1 MKGGTVQI
9 NWHGTK
15 PVLTLD
21 FHPTSGTLATGGADY
36 DIKLWLINSG
46 EKHPSASY
54 HNSLSYHSSA
64 VNVLRF
70 SPSGEQLAS
79 GADGGE
85 LIVWKLHTTENSQT
99 WKVLKTLSFHRKDV
113 LDLQWS
119 TDGSFLISGS
129 VDNSCI
135 IWDANKGCVHQI
147 LDAHFHYVQGVA
159 WDPLAKYVASLSSDR
174 TCRIYLKKVQSK
186 TKGADKTNYVC
197 QHVISKAENPQL
209 DDSKAAKN
217 HLFHDETL
225 PSFFRRLAWSPDGS
239 FLLVPAGS
247 YKVSSATETINTA
260 YVFSRKD
267 LSRPALQLPG
277 ASKPI
282 VAVRF
287 CPLAFRL
294 RGTNPSGFFNLPHRI
309 VFAVATLN
317 SLYIYDTESV
327 PPIAILAGLHYAAI
341 TDIAWS
347 PDAHYIALSSQDGY
361 CTLIEFENDELGS
374 PMYLSEEKKV
384 MSEEDKS
391 LVKKPEGI
399 VIEATSKNRLVANKA
414 INEENKISAKKPE
427 DMVIDA
433 ATNDGLVP
441 ADNETSEVEWSKQ
454 TEAEGKEKKVIGD
467 DDRSTVQRPEDMVI
481 DAVITNYSLVAA
493 DNEKSEAERKEKKVI
508 GYDDRSTIQKPED
521 MVIDTVTN
529 DSLVEADN
537 EKSEAERK
545 EKIVIG
551 DDRSTIQKSEDMITE
566 AAATDSLVA
575 ANDGKQESSS
585 SMQTPTVNKPTKRR
599 ITPMAIDP

>member
-9 NWHGTK
+9 NWHDTK

-21 FHPTSGTLATGGADY
+21 FHPTSGTLATGGADF
-36 DIKLWLINSG
+36 DIKLWLINSS
-46 EKHPSASY
+46 ETQKKLPAASY
-54 HNSLSYHSSA
+54 QNSLSYHSSA

-85 LIVWKLHTTENSQT
+85 LIVWKLHATETSTT

-119 TDGSFLISGS
+119 TDGAFLISGS

-135 IWDANKGCVHQI
+135 IWDVNKGSVHQI
-147 LDAHFHYVQGVA
+147 LDAHSHYVQGVA
-159 WDPLAKYVASLSSDR
+159 WDPLANYAASLSSDR
-174 TCRIYLKKVQSK
+174 TCRIYVKKAQSK
-186 TKGADKTNYVC
+186 AKGAEKTNYVC
-197 QHVISKAENPQL
+197 QHVISKAEPPLL
-209 DDSKAAKN
+209 DDSKSAKY

-247 YKVSSATETINTA
+247 YKISSAPETINTA

-277 ASKPI
+277 ACKPV

-287 CPLAFRL
+287 CPLLFSL
-294 RGTNPSGFFNLPHRI
+294 RGSNQSGFFKLPHRI

-327 PPIAILAGLHYAAI
+327 PPIAIFAGLHYAAI

-347 PDAHYIALSSQDGY
+347 PNAQYLGLSSQDGY
-361 CTLIEFENDELGS
+361 CTLVEFENDELGS
-374 PMYLSEEKKV
+374 PICSSEAKKV
-384 MSEEDKS
+384 MHDK
-391 LVKKPEGI
+391 
-399 VIEATSKNRLVANKA
+399 NK
-414 INEENKISAKKPE
+414 SPVQKPE
-427 DMVIDA
+427 DMKIE
-433 ATNDGLVP
+433 ATKNDC
-441 ADNETSEVEWSKQ
+441 
-454 TEAEGKEKKVIGD
+454 
-467 DDRSTVQRPEDMVI
+467 
-481 DAVITNYSLVAA
+481 LVAE
-493 DNEKSEAERKEKKVI
+493 DNGRTVEERNQQKEAERKEERVMGEQNKRPAEKA
-508 GYDDRSTIQKPED
+508 ED
-521 MVIDTVTN
+521 MVI
-529 DSLVEADN
+529 E
-537 EKSEAERK
+537 
-545 EKIVIG
+545 
-551 DDRSTIQKSEDMITE
+551 ST
-566 AAATDSLVA
+566 ATDSLVA
-575 ANDGKQESSS
+575 VDNGNSEAEGNRKTEVETKAKEVVDLENRSPVENPEDMVVEVTANDSLVAAYNAKSEAESNEGITESQS
-585 SMQTPTVNKPTKRR
+585 SMKTATVNKPTKRR

>member
-9 NWHGTK
+9 NWHDTK

-21 FHPTSGTLATGGADY
+21 FHPHSGILATGGADY

-46 EKHPSASY
+46 EKLPSVSY

-64 VNVLRF
+64 INVLRF
-70 SPSGEQLAS
+70 SPSGEQIAS

-85 LIVWKLHTTENSQT
+85 LIIWKLHATENSQT

-113 LDLQWS
+113 LDLEWS

-135 IWDANKGCVHQI
+135 IWDANKGSVHQI
-147 LDAHFHYVQGVA
+147 LDSHFHYVQGVA

-174 TCRIYLKKVQSK
+174 TCRIYLKKAQTK

-197 QHVISKAENPQL
+197 QHVISKAENPS
-209 DDSKAAKN
+209 DESKSAKN

-247 YKVSSATETINTA
+247 YKVSPATETINTA

-267 LSRPALQLPG
+267 LSRPALHLPC

-294 RGTNPSGFFNLPHRI
+294 RGTNPSGFFKLPHRI
-309 VFAVATLN
+309 VFAVATLD
-317 SLYIYDTESV
+317 SLNIYDTESV
-327 PPIAILAGLHYAAI
+327 TPIAVLAGLHYAAI
-341 TDIAWS
+341 TDITWS
-347 PDAHYIALSSQDGY
+347 PDAHYLALSSQDGY
-361 CTLIEFENDELGS
+361 CTLVEFENDELGS
-374 PMYLSEEKKV
+374 PIYLSEEKKV
-384 MSEEDKS
+384 IGEEDKS
-391 LVKKPEGI
+391 LVKKPEGML
-399 VIEATSKNRLVANKA
+399 IEATTENSLAATKA
-414 INEENKISAKKPE
+414 INEESKISVKKPDDMVIDTTPSKSLVAADNEISEAERNKQTEAEKKVIGDDRSRVEKPE

-433 ATNDGLVP
+433 ATND
-441 ADNETSEVEWSKQ
+441 
-454 TEAEGKEKKVIGD
+454 
-467 DDRSTVQRPEDMVI
+467 
-481 DAVITNYSLVAA
+481 SLAA
-493 DNEKSEAERKEKKVI
+493 DIEISEAERKEKKVM
-508 GYDDRSTIQKPED
+508 GDDSSTVQKPED
-521 MVIDTVTN
+521 MVI
-529 DSLVEADN
+529 EASAN
-537 EKSEAERK
+537 N
-545 EKIVIG
+545 
-551 DDRSTIQKSEDMITE
+551 
-566 AAATDSLVA
+566 SLVA
-575 ANDGKQESSS
+575 ANDGKKESPSTVT
-585 SMQTPTVNKPTKRR
+585 TPTVNKPTKRR